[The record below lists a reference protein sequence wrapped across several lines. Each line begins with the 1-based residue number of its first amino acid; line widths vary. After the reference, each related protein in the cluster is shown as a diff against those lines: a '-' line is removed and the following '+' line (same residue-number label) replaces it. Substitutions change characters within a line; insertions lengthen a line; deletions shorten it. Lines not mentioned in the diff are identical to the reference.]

1 MKNFIVFTSAQR
13 SGATALRYAIADLGN
28 FTDFGEVF
36 NSDPSQQLNKSNYFY
51 YAKNKSKLKNKFS
64 YQDAWNE
71 ANNYLDYLES
81 ISIKNNILID
91 IKYQAWQTISETNWI
106 NIAQSPIFMN
116 VLSRTSKRK
125 LSVVHLFRK
134 NLFNQFVST
143 EISRQLPKNN
153 WHIQN
158 QSNLELELQITRSP
172 WYLERDGV
180 VSYYSDTIK
189 MKNWINESL
198 NFLEIK
204 HQNIEYESLYC
215 NESKNGLTEYGF
227 DKLKKIIDV
236 KILND
241 FKIEMH
247 KNKYNNFKIKNL
259 DLIIEHCKKY
269 NLKDILELI
278 LDSDYIK

>member
-1 MKNFIVFTSAQR
+1 MKNFIVFTSSQR
-13 SGATALRYAIADLGN
+13 SGATALRYAIANLGN

-51 YAKNKSKLKNKFS
+51 YAKNKSKLKNKLS
-64 YQDAWNE
+64 YQNAWDE

-81 ISIKNNILID
+81 ISTKDNILID
-91 IKYQAWQTISETNWI
+91 IKYQAWQTISEINWI

-143 EISRQLPKNN
+143 EIARQLPKNN

-158 QSNLELELQITRSP
+158 QSNLELELQIARSP

-180 VSYYSDTIK
+180 VSHYSDTIK

-204 HQNIEYESLYC
+204 HQNIEYESLYS

-259 DLIIEHCKKY
+259 DLIIEYCKKY
-269 NLKDILELI
+269 NLKDLLELI
-278 LDSDYIK
+278 LDSDYIN